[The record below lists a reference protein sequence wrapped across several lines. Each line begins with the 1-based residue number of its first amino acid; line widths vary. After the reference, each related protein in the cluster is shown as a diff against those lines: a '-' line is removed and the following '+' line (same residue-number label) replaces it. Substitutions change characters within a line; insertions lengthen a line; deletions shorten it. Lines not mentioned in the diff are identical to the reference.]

1 MPTKIATSTML
12 SLKSNEETRT
22 YQISTNHA
30 IQADTVENTF
40 TVHKGRRN
48 NFIKCTRK
56 NIIHWRNRW
65 MKDNWEDIE
74 HNKPPKSMGGSK
86 ELQII

>member
-1 MPTKIATSTML
+1 ML

-56 NIIHWRNRW
+56 NIIHWRNR
-65 MKDNWEDIE
+65 
-74 HNKPPKSMGGSK
+74 
-86 ELQII
+86 